1 MNAIT
6 KRPRVEVLSDR
17 PDVASPTRMPPNTKP
32 TDRRLAPL
40 QAQFAEVGFALP
52 GTINVAMNRCGKP
65 NCACHQNPPK
75 LHGPY
80 ITWTRKVS
88 GKTITRR
95 LTPEQ
100 LERYKPW
107 FENDRRLRQLTK
119 ELQALSLQAAED
131 AEGWKHNQPPLP
143 RPQRRDR

>member
-1 MNAIT
+1 
-6 KRPRVEVLSDR
+6 
-17 PDVASPTRMPPNTKP
+17 MPPHPKT
-32 TDRRLAPL
+32 THRRLQRL
-40 QAQFAEVGFALP
+40 QTQLAEVGFALP
-52 GTINVAMNRCGKP
+52 GTINVVMNRCGKP
-65 NCACHQNPPK
+65 NCACHHDPPK

-119 ELQALSLQAAED
+119 DLETLSLQAAEQ
-131 AEGWKHNQPPLP
+131 AEGWQPNAPP
-143 RPQRRDR
+143 SPPPKQRDR

>member
-1 MNAIT
+1 MT
-6 KRPRVEVLSDR
+6 QRPHRTE
-17 PDVASPTRMPPNTKP
+17 
-32 TDRRLAPL
+32 RRLAEL
-40 QAQFAEVGFALP
+40 TRELATIDHALP

-65 NCACHQNPPK
+65 NCACHADPPR

-119 ELQALSLQAAED
+119 ELQALSLQAAEQ
-131 AEGWKHNQPPLP
+131 AEGWTDGQHQPPHH
-143 RPQRRDR
+143 R

>member
-1 MNAIT
+1 
-6 KRPRVEVLSDR
+6 
-17 PDVASPTRMPPNTKP
+17 MPPSRKP
-32 TDRRLAPL
+32 TNRLAQL
-40 QAQFAEVGFALP
+40 QAQLAEIGFALP

-65 NCACHQNPPK
+65 NCACHADPPK

-100 LERYKPW
+100 LERYQPW

-119 ELQALSLQAAED
+119 ELQALSLQAAEH
-131 AEGWKHNQPPLP
+131 AEGWAHDQRPGHP
-143 RPQRRDR
+143 RPRR